1 MLNISPKLQAIAFI
15 TLSIFGS
22 IALADPPGVATD
34 RIVIDQFG
42 YMPAMKKVA
51 VISDP
56 QSGFNENEGYAPGE
70 RLEVRRWGDNKV
82 VFAAA
87 PASWNNGATHDQSG
101 DKVWWFDFSTV
112 KCEGDY
118 YIYDPANDRRSH
130 VFRIAQD
137 AYKDALKVATRV
149 FFYQRCAQDK
159 FPPHTDP
166 RWSDSASHLQD
177 RQSRLISAQND
188 ASTARDL
195 SGGWYD
201 AGDFNKYVTFT
212 TSVIQDLLFA
222 YERNPGVWSG
232 AWGDDFRI
240 PESGDGVPD
249 ILNEI
254 KWELDWL
261 LKMQNKDG
269 SVLSKVA
276 VTQFQ
281 AASPPS
287 RDLAPRYYGAV
298 SSSATLSA
306 AISFAHAAI
315 VFKSDMEEYAV
326 TLREAATRAWSWAEA
341 NPNVI
346 FTNAGFASANPEVDS
361 YTRGAYRLAAA
372 IYLYA
377 LTGES
382 KYRDYVE
389 ANFNTAHALQWS
401 YWYSFEP
408 MTQDALL
415 YYTQLPGA
423 SASTVDAIKA
433 SKQNSM
439 NGGEFL
445 QAVNNSTDAYRAYL
459 KTGDYTWGSN
469 RNKSHV
475 GLIFINHATYGI
487 DAPNAA
493 TYKSAAAGYLHYIHG
508 VNPHSMTFLTNMSD
522 YGAENSA
529 NEMYHGWFGDRTE
542 WDSAK
547 TSPKGPAPGYLTGGA
562 NPTYVPDNAYTGPP
576 ITPPQ
581 RQPAQKAYKD
591 WNTSWP
597 ENSWQITEP
606 AIYYQAAY
614 INLIATVM
622 NQYISNG
629 DRTITSA
636 CRDVIS
642 RPINRDIRP

>member
-1 MLNISPKLQAIAFI
+1 MLNGSTRLRAIALI
-15 TLSIFGS
+15 TLPLIVSA
-22 IALADPPGVATD
+22 ALADPPGIATD
-34 RIVIDQFG
+34 RIAIDQFG
-42 YMPAMKKVA
+42 YMPTMKKVA

-56 QSGFNENEGYAPGE
+56 QVGFNENESYTPGD

-82 VFAAA
+82 VFTAS
-87 PASWNNGATHDQSG
+87 PTSWNNGSTHDQSG
-101 DKVWWFDFSTV
+101 DKVWWFDFSSV
-112 KCEGDY
+112 ACEGDY
-118 YIYDPANDRRSH
+118 YIYDPANDRRSY

-137 AYKDALKVATRV
+137 VYKDALKVATRV

-159 FPPHTDP
+159 FPPYTDLK
-166 RWSDSASHLQD
+166 WSDAASHLQD

-222 YERNPGVWSG
+222 YERNPGL
-232 AWGDDFRI
+232 WGDDFQI

-254 KWELDWL
+254 KWELDWM
-261 LKMQNKDG
+261 LKMQNDNG

-287 RDLAPRYYGAV
+287 RDFAPRYYGAA
-298 SSSATLSA
+298 STSATLSA

-315 VFKSDMEEYAV
+315 VFKSALPDYAT
-326 TLREAATRAWSWAEA
+326 TLQDAAARAWNWAES
-341 NPNVI
+341 NPSVI
-346 FTNAGFASANPEVDS
+346 FTNAGFASANPEVDD
-361 YTRGAYRLAAA
+361 YTRGVYRLAAA

-389 ANFNTAHALQWS
+389 GNFNSAHALQWN
-401 YWYSFEP
+401 YWYAFEP
-408 MTQDALL
+408 MIQDALL
-415 YYTQLPGA
+415 YYTKLPGA
-423 SASTVDAIKA
+423 RESTINAINT

-475 GLIFINHATYGI
+475 GLIFVNHAVYGI
-487 DAPNAA
+487 DAANAE
-493 TYKSAAAGYLHYIHG
+493 TYRTTAADYLHYIHG
-508 VNPHSMTFLTNMSD
+508 VNPNSMTFLTNMYG
-522 YGAENSA
+522 YGAENCA

-542 WDSAK
+542 WDNAK
-547 TSPKGPAPGYLTGGA
+547 TSSKGPPPGYLTGGP
-562 NPTYVPDNAYTGPP
+562 NPTFRPDNAYTGPP

-581 RQPAQKAYKD
+581 GQPAQKAYKD
-591 WNTSWP
+591 WNTSYP

-614 INLIATVM
+614 VNLLATVM
-622 NQYISNG
+622 NQFLSNRG
-629 DRTITSA
+629 RTLPIA
-636 CRDVIS
+636 CRDAIR
-642 RPINRDIRP
+642 RPINREIRP